1 VAADPVQ
8 LLKEAYAAFNSG
20 DIPAVVAVMNP
31 AIEWHEPGLRGYPP
45 PGGDRVYLGP
55 QSVVKSVFAAL
66 PVAWDD
72 FAIVP
77 EEFLGSGERVAV
89 VGRCSAIARDS
100 GRHLNVPFV
109 HVWTVRDGT
118 LCRFQDYTDTA
129 KVLQALGAIATAQ
142 GDV

>member
-66 PVAWDD
+66 ARCMGRLRHRAGGISGQRLKESLSSDVVPPSPGTVA
-72 FAIVP
+72 
-77 EEFLGSGERVAV
+77 
-89 VGRCSAIARDS
+89 
-100 GRHLNVPFV
+100 
-109 HVWTVRDGT
+109 
-118 LCRFQDYTDTA
+118 
-129 KVLQALGAIATAQ
+129 AT
-142 GDV
+142 